1 MKEIK
6 MPGSGQ
12 LHEGAKEDFTHIQ
25 DSITD
30 AVTALASAL
39 LPGQFVSSTDILRLS
54 GATISADTLAVAI
67 TDGWAYYQG
76 KVYAVTAG
84 TINPGEGNAD
94 DNLAASYIQIV
105 DVGSDAAYEDSTP
118 FRVYVDKRM
127 ELVVGSGSGRIPVA
141 NILDHI
147 VQGIRGEIRDVVL
160 LSGMAS
166 EDVFDSGTG
175 LGVRSWTGWAI
186 ADGRNGTP
194 KLNGRTRIGIGEQG
208 DLDSG
213 DDPLTFV
220 PGQKFGKNRVLLTH
234 QESGVPDHLHTG
246 SADQYAYPG
255 GGLTNGAGAGSG
267 TIEYNNLDSGGVKG
281 GARDAASSHL
291 NIQPSYACIPM
302 IKL

>member
-1 MKEIK
+1 
-6 MPGSGQ
+6 MPPGDD
-12 LHEGAKEDFTHIQ
+12 LHEGAKPDFTHIQ

-67 TDGWAYYQG
+67 TSGWAYYQG

-147 VQGIRGEIRDVVL
+147 VQGIRGEIRDVAL
-160 LSGMAS
+160 LSGMEAT
-166 EDVFDSGTG
+166 DVFDSGTG
-175 LGVRSWTGWAI
+175 LGLKSWTGWAI

-194 KLNGRTRIGIGEQG
+194 NLKGRVRMGAGTQSG
-208 DLDSG
+208 LDSG
-213 DDPLTFV
+213 DDPITFD
-220 PGQKFGKNRVLLTH
+220 PGQLIGKNRVKLTSA
-234 QESGVPDHLHTG
+234 ESGLRNHVVGIPVEGTAAGNGTG
-246 SADQYAYPG
+246 STVKRGNAQDGTVVSFGVANVDSVSG
-255 GGLTNGAGAGSG
+255 RNGAQ
-267 TIEYNNLDSGGVKG
+267 
-281 GARDAASSHL
+281 DALESHL
-291 NIQPSYACIPM
+291 NIQPSYVSIPM